1 MTGQDWL
8 EKDFYKTLGV
18 AKDATDAEIK
28 KAYRKLA
35 RKWHPDQNQGDTA
48 AEEKFKSIGEA
59 YDVLSDPEQR
69 QQYDS
74 LRAMAG
80 GGPRFTP
87 GSGGSSSGGGFEDMF
102 GNMFGGGGGAR
113 GGSRVNQED
122 IDDLLGNLFGG
133 GRSGRSGGGFG
144 GFGGGFRSQPTKG
157 ADLQAHATLDFRTA
171 AQGDT
176 LSLTVGG
183 RSFTVR
189 LPAGVADGQKIKL
202 RGKGEPSA
210 TGGDPGD
217 LVVTV
222 TVKPHPVFSAEGKNL
237 RVTLPVT
244 FDEAALG
251 ATVEVPTLDGGTVKM
266 RVPAGTP
273 SGRVLRAKGR
283 GLVTNK
289 GTGDLLVT
297 IEVSVPHELSDDARA
312 AVEAYRAA
320 TEGADPRANLLQ
332 QARK

>member
-8 EKDFYKTLGV
+8 EKDFYTTLGV
-18 AKDATDAEIK
+18 AKDATDADIK

-35 RKWHPDQNQGDTA
+35 RKWHPDHNQGDTA
-48 AEEKFKSIGEA
+48 AEETFKSIGEA

-87 GSGGSSSGGGFEDMF
+87 GAGGAGGGFEDMF
-102 GNMFGGGGGAR
+102 GNVFGGGR
-113 GGSRVNQED
+113 GGGTRVNQED

-133 GRSGRSGGGFG
+133 GGRSGGRGGFG
-144 GFGGGFRSQPTKG
+144 GFGGGGFRSAPTKG
-157 ADLQAHATLDFRTA
+157 SDLQAHATLGFRAA

-183 RSFTVR
+183 KSFTVR
-189 LPAGVADGQKIKL
+189 IPAGVADGQKIKL
-202 RGKGEPSA
+202 RGKGNPSPN
-210 TGGDPGD
+210 GGEPGD

-222 TVKPHPVFSAEGKNL
+222 TVTPHPVFTADGKNL
-237 RVTLPVT
+237 RVTLPVA

-283 GLVTNK
+283 GIATSK

-297 IEVSVPHELSDDARA
+297 VEITVPHELSEDAKA

-320 TEGADPRANLLQ
+320 RDGEDPRADLMRQ
-332 QARK
+332 SRV